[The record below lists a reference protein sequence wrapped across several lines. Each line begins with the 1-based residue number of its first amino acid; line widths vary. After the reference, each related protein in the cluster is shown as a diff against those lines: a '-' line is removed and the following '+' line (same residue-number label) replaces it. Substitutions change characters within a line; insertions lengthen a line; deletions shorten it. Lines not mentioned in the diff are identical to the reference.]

1 MLRKPNRLLAASR
14 IKAWGTNRLI
24 GALALLFFTNALM
37 QQAAQARTWQITADG
52 SGDAPTIQAGIDSA
66 AVGDTV
72 LVAPGT
78 YVENVS
84 FTGKA
89 IVVRSEFGPAATT
102 IQAASSEF
110 PVVLFQS
117 GEGHATELA
126 GFTIEGGQAGVAVIE
141 AEPTIQGNVICR
153 NSGDVGGVFCASNFD
168 RWSPRILDNEICSNR
183 AAIAGGA
190 IAILNHVVPVIS
202 GNWIHDNQSEKD
214 GGGIWIRSDDGG
226 AIISGNTIVRNVA
239 VDHGGGIHV
248 SSPASYGQLQH
259 LEISFNTIARNDAYR
274 QSLLDFSGGACW
286 LANTSA
292 WIHHNTIVENT
303 GNGYGN
309 AIAILRSGSPLIEKN
324 VMASNQNGDGVWCS
338 ETATPNARDN
348 LVWAA
353 SWGNGGGTCANWFAS
368 DGNVVADPRF
378 CSPGTD
384 DYSLSDNS
392 PAMSHTSG
400 PLGAVPEPG
409 CSLSPTERHT
419 WGWIKSRFT
428 K

>member
-24 GALALLFFTNALM
+24 GVLALLFFTNALM

-66 AVGDTV
+66 AAGDTV
-72 LVAPGT
+72 LVAAGT

-84 FTGKA
+84 FTGEA

-102 IQAASSEF
+102 IEAASNEL
-110 PVVLFQS
+110 PVVLFES
-117 GEGHATELA
+117 GESSATTLE
-126 GFTIEGGQAGVAVIE
+126 GFTIEGGRNGVRIID
-141 AEPTIQGNVICR
+141 AEPTIQGNVIWR
-153 NSGDVGGVFCASNFD
+153 NSGDVGGLLCGANSG
-168 RWSPRILDNEICSNR
+168 RWSPRIMDNEVYGNH
-183 AAIAGGA
+183 AGTGGGA
-190 IAILNHVVPVIS
+190 IAIINHVVPVIT
-202 GNWIHDNQSEKD
+202 GNWIHDNVAEDD
-214 GGGIWIRSDDGG
+214 GGGIWVRSDDGG
-226 AIISGNTIVRNVA
+226 AIISRNIIVGNLA
-239 VDHGGGIHV
+239 GDHGGGIYV
-248 SSPASYGQLQH
+248 SSPASYGQPLY
-259 LEISFNTIARNDAYR
+259 LEVSFNIVARNDAER
-274 QSLLDFSGGACW
+274 QSLLDFSGGGCW
-286 LANTSA
+286 LSNTNA

-303 GNGYGN
+303 GIGYGN
-309 AIAILRSGSPLIEKN
+309 AVAILRTGSPLIEKN
-324 VMASNQNGDGVWCS
+324 VLAQNHNGDGVWCS
-338 ETATPNARDN
+338 ETSVPIARDN

-353 SWGNGGGTCANWFAS
+353 SWGNDGGTCANWFAS
-368 DGNVVADPRF
+368 DGNLVADPRF

-409 CSLSPTERHT
+409 CSLSPTELHT